1 MSLLLTLALA
11 SQSPQPGFVDVLRE
25 ARYTAQCG
33 RAFSAQACPPLPVIE
48 PAPAMDE
55 SAKAFAYLVAMFL
68 RHQRE
73 TLTPGE
79 HLQFETSLNVMRSY
93 NACLDTELIDAA
105 DAEFAGKESRLR
117 VIKEAGDACGD
128 KRASMLQQLSFD
140 MPDFHRFDSASDN
153 GKAGAKVAAALR
165 QVELLAADYHGMRRT
180 KPQQAD
186 GPPDLR
192 TAPLQDFRK

>member
-1 MSLLLTLALA
+1 MSLLLALA
-11 SQSPQPGFVDVLRE
+11 VVSQSQPGFVDVLRE

-33 RAFSAQACPPLPVIE
+33 HMFSAQACPPLPVIE
-48 PAPAMDE
+48 PTPAMDE
-55 SAKAFAYLVAMFL
+55 TAEDFAYLVAMFL

-73 TLTPGE
+73 TLTSGE

-93 NACLDTELIDAA
+93 NACLDTELSGAA
-105 DAEFAGKESRLR
+105 DVEFAGKESRLR

-128 KRASMLQQLSFD
+128 KRASMLQRLSFD
-140 MPDFHRFDSASDN
+140 MPDFHRFDAASDN
-153 GKAGAKVAAALR
+153 DKAGAKVAAALR

-192 TAPLQDFRK
+192 TAPTQDFRK